1 MTAKNSPEAIV
12 GDLRDFS
19 RSFSALFNNP
29 EMSDVVLVVGE
40 QRFHAHKL
48 ILTSQSDV
56 FRTMLTSSLWDV
68 ARQPEVQLHES
79 AECERVFQN
88 FLRFFYQGQVN
99 CTLETAMPLLLLA
112 DKYNV
117 NALKVACDNF
127 MTTQL
132 GRGEFAPALQWLPYS
147 IAFRLESL
155 RVKCVDIIVP
165 NMSLVLNSN
174 TWLQLPLDCIVHILQ
189 SSRLAVENEY
199 MIFEAVMKWVQ
210 QEARRHQMQDL
221 LSSIVPEVRFSQMT
235 AGHLWLVEQICVR
248 YGSNGKLMAGLQ
260 EAHRYRSL
268 VAFAEE
274 EGRDKLELSQSFSD
288 RRFFPREYTASSGE
302 AWAWLDWSLP
312 CPGAP
317 DYAAL
322 NPTQPAGYRKQK
334 FMSNSHLTR
343 VGQWQVT
350 FIAQR
355 DGSLSASMY
364 CTQNRTIRPTLMRFV
379 VCDKQGEPSY
389 IIHKVS
395 AVDVTVANVV
405 SGEKAREIV
414 NEEGKLRIGVFVR
427 DLE

>member
-1 MTAKNSPEAIV
+1 MTANSPEGIV

-19 RSFSALFNNP
+19 QSFSALFNNP

-40 QRFHAHKL
+40 RRFHAHKL

-56 FRTMLTSSLWDV
+56 FRTMLASGRWDMS
-68 ARQPEVQLHES
+68 RQPEVPLQES
-79 AECERVFQN
+79 AECERVFET
-88 FLRFFYQGQVN
+88 FLRFFYQGQIT
-99 CTLETAMPLLLLA
+99 CTLETAMPLLLLS

-132 GRGEFAPALQWLPYS
+132 GRGEYAPALQWLPYS

-165 NMSLVLNSN
+165 NMSAVLNSS

-199 MIFEAVMKWVQ
+199 MLFEAVLKW
-210 QEARRHQMQDL
+210 AQDL
-221 LSSIVPEVRFSQMT
+221 LNSILPEIRFSQMT
-235 AGHLWLVEQICVR
+235 AGHLWLVEQTSAR
-248 YGSNGKLMAGLQ
+248 YGGNQMMTAGLQ
-260 EAHRYRSL
+260 EAHKYRSL

-274 EGRDKLELSQSFSD
+274 NGMDKLEISQSFSS

-302 AWAWLDWSLP
+302 AWAWLDWSMP

-322 NPTQPAGYRKQK
+322 NTAQQGY
-334 FMSNSHLTR
+334 
-343 VGQWQVT
+343 
-350 FIAQR
+350 
-355 DGSLSASMY
+355 
-364 CTQNRTIRPTLMRFV
+364 RFV
-379 VCDKQGEPSY
+379 VCDRQGEPSY

-395 AVDVTVANVV
+395 AVDVTVPNVV
-405 SGEKAREIV
+405 SGEKAQEIV

>member
-1 MTAKNSPEAIV
+1 MTAKIPEGIV

-19 RSFSALFNNP
+19 RSFAALFNNP
-29 EMSDVVLVVGE
+29 ELSDVVLAVGE
-40 QRFHAHKL
+40 QRFYAHKL

-56 FRTMLTSSLWDV
+56 FRTMLTSSLWD
-68 ARQPEVQLHES
+68 AAQQPEVQLHES
-79 AECERVFQN
+79 VECERVFEN

-99 CTLETAMPLLLLA
+99 CTFETAMPLLLLA

-132 GRGEFAPALQWLPYS
+132 GRGEYAPALQWLPYS

-165 NMSLVLNSN
+165 NMSAVLTSS
-174 TWLQLPLDCIVHILQ
+174 TWLQLPLDCIVHVLQ

-199 MIFEAVMKWVQ
+199 MLFEAVMRWVQ
-210 QEARRHQMQDL
+210 QENRKHQLQDL
-221 LSSIVPEVRFSQMT
+221 LNSILPEIRFSQMT
-235 AGHLWLVEQICVR
+235 AGHLWLVEQISLRFGGNV
-248 YGSNGKLMAGLQ
+248 KLTEGLQ
-260 EAHRYRSL
+260 EAHKYRSL
-268 VAFAEE
+268 VAYAEE
-274 EGRDKLELSQSFSD
+274 EGMDKLEISQTFSA

-302 AWAWLDWSLP
+302 AWEWLDWSMP

-322 NPTQPAGYRKQK
+322 NTAQQGFRKQK

-405 SGEKAREIV
+405 SGKKAQEIV

>member
-1 MTAKNSPEAIV
+1 MTANSPEGIV

-19 RSFSALFNNP
+19 QSFSALFNNP

-40 QRFHAHKL
+40 RRFHAHKL

-56 FRTMLTSSLWDV
+56 FRTMLASGRWDMS
-68 ARQPEVQLHES
+68 RQPEVPLQES
-79 AECERVFQN
+79 AECERVFET
-88 FLRFFYQGQVN
+88 FLRFFYQGQIT
-99 CTLETAMPLLLLA
+99 CTLETAMPLLLLS

-132 GRGEFAPALQWLPYS
+132 GRGEYAPALQWLPYS

-165 NMSLVLNSN
+165 NMSAVLSSS

-199 MIFEAVMKWVQ
+199 MLFEAVLKWVEQ
-210 QEARRHQMQDL
+210 DARKHQAQDL
-221 LSSIVPEVRFSQMT
+221 LNSILPEIRFSQMT
-235 AGHLWLVEQICVR
+235 AGHLWLVEQTSAR
-248 YGSNGKLMAGLQ
+248 YGGNQMMTAGLQ
-260 EAHRYRSL
+260 EAHKYRSL

-274 EGRDKLELSQSFSD
+274 NGMDKLEISQSFSS

-302 AWAWLDWSLP
+302 AWAWLDWSMP

-322 NPTQPAGYRKQK
+322 NTAQQGYRKQK

-379 VCDKQGEPSY
+379 VCDRQGEPSY

-395 AVDVTVANVV
+395 AVDVTVPNVV
-405 SGEKAREIV
+405 SGEKAQEIV